1 LASIY
6 AVMTWDFL
14 DLSAAAW
21 TGSMVDVAVEAAARL
36 TVVLPAG
43 WRNPGTTPS
52 PTSAPPPSEVVKKSA
67 LSCPIYCILP
77 AL

>member
-52 PTSAPPPSEVVKKSA
+52 PTSALPPSEVVKKSA
-67 LSCPIYCILP
+67 LPSPIYCILP